1 MYMYMCHERGFGGLG
16 CVGACADVRSR
27 MPTHADVCEYLT
39 VATKGGALSGLGGLG
54 SVGAGGWSYMSD
66 DMAPK
71 DAQEVTIS

>member
-1 MYMYMCHERGFGGLG
+1 MLTY
-16 CVGACADVRSR
+16 ADVW
-27 MPTHADVCEYLT
+27 EYLT

-71 DAQEVTIS
+71 DAQEVILSVLFFD

>member
-1 MYMYMCHERGFGGLG
+1 ML
-16 CVGACADVRSR
+16 
-27 MPTHADVCEYLT
+27 THPDVCEYLT

-71 DAQEVTIS
+71 DAQEVTLS